1 MVKTSPNGS
10 ADLTGPRHVSTR
22 RLRLARAFGV
32 PGSGSKT
39 RFGLFWDHWL
49 LAAWKAVLT
58 TVTEQT
64 EPFEQAR
71 LLYEQ
76 AVFNGN
82 DDALPAA
89 DRILNA
95 TEAGLALARGRI
107 LHARFLARHQED
119 PQELALFERAAALY
133 HQLGDIRGEGESLF
147 WVGTFHQVVRGDDDA
162 AGPPLERAWHLA
174 QAAGDKLTLSSV
186 IRHLGFAEMA
196 AGRLDGARDLLEESV
211 RLRREI
217 GFTPGVAAGVL
228 ALAELA
234 ARAGDHDRAL
244 ALLDEATA
252 IAAEAGAHAILRW
265 AGQARQEL

>member
-1 MVKTSPNGS
+1 VFTPV
-10 ADLTGPRHVSTR
+10 AD
-22 RLRLARAFGV
+22 
-32 PGSGSKT
+32 
-39 RFGLFWDHWL
+39 
-49 LAAWKAVLT
+49 
-58 TVTEQT
+58 QT

-76 AVFNGN
+76 AVFNG
-82 DDALPAA
+82 DDGALPAA
-89 DRILNA
+89 DLILDA

-107 LHARFLARHQED
+107 LHARFLAHQQED

-162 AGPPLERAWHLA
+162 AGPPLERAWSLA
-174 QAAGDKLTLSSV
+174 QSAGDKLTLSHV
-186 IRHLGFAEMA
+186 VRHLGFAEMA
-196 AGRLDGARDLLEESV
+196 AGRLDGARELLEESV

-234 ARAGDHDRAL
+234 ARAGDRDRAL
-244 ALLDEATA
+244 ELLDEATA
-252 IAAEAGAHAILRW
+252 IAAEAGAQRILRW